1 MSKDVGMNL
10 TIRATATVAKSVE
23 KDLQTEDPTTE
34 EAKAILE
41 GEDEDTEGNDR
52 EGSDGDNQ

>member
-10 TIRATATVAKSVE
+10 TIRATATVTKSVE
-23 KDLQTEDPTTE
+23 KDLQAEDPTTE

-52 EGSDGDNQ
+52 EGSNGDNQ

>member
-10 TIRATATVAKSVE
+10 TIRATATVTKSVE

-52 EGSDGDNQ
+52 ERGNGDNQ